1 MSSTCVR
8 DGYVA
13 VCLPIAERHPHQQKT
28 VRERDIDHSKQ
39 SFFETLSYRFR
50 CLRWICDD
58 FVQSS
63 LVDVTAKLR
72 QRICYDMEILV
83 LRVGVPLCMEAEVG
97 RSHVGSHVRDME
109 CFYMWRSVASNPQF
123 EVALAFAITEF
134 CFLAMSLDCCIRSRS
149 CSLLFGI
156 PAWRNWSL
164 AL

>member
-1 MSSTCVR
+1 M
-8 DGYVA
+8 
-13 VCLPIAERHPHQQKT
+13 P
-28 VRERDIDHSKQ
+28 

-83 LRVGVPLCMEAEVG
+83 LRVGVPLCMEAEVS
-97 RSHVGSHVRDME
+97 RSHVGSHVRHME
-109 CFYMWRSVASNPQF
+109 RFYIWRSVASNPQF
-123 EVALAFAITEF
+123 EVALEFAITDF

-164 AL
+164 ALQQRLERLHCGADLLYSVTELSSDVLHRSVERSI